1 MRIPVD
7 VRDFTLTIRRDRE
20 KVQLLEMADWQI
32 GRLMP
37 AMSPSQRQFLAEAK
51 QL

>member
-1 MRIPVD
+1 
-7 VRDFTLTIRRDRE
+7 
-20 KVQLLEMADWQI
+20 VQLLEMADWQI

-51 QL
+51 KL